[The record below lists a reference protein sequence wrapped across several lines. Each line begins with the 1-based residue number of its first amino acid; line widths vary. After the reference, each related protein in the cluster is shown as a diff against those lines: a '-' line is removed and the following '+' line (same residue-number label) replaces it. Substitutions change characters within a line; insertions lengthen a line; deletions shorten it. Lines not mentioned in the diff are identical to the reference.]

1 MSTEPAAPAT
11 GPGSGPATA
20 PAAAPASD
28 GAGRR
33 RRGARW
39 SSPFAPYLLALP
51 GGLWLAIFFVVPML
65 VMLSVSL
72 QTGNVVDGFTQ
83 TFHFAVYPDAIR
95 QYSDQFIRSFVYGGI
110 CTVLCVVLAYPMAYW
125 IAFYGGQRRSTYLF
139 LVLLPFFVSFVIRTV
154 SWKFL
159 LADDGV
165 LLGNL
170 KDIGLLPDSFRVL
183 ATSTA
188 VIGGLTY
195 NSFPF
200 MLLPIYVAL
209 ERMDPKLLEAADDL
223 YAGRAA
229 VFGRV
234 VLPLSMPGVFAGVL
248 LTFVP
253 ATSDYVNASILGGT
267 GDTMIGNIIQT
278 TFLTNADYPLASAIS
293 FILMAILLVGIFI
306 YARVLGTR
314 DVFEMST
321 R

>member
-1 MSTEPAAPAT
+1 MSAEPAATVAPAPGAT
-11 GPGSGPATA
+11 GP
-20 PAAAPASD
+20 
-28 GAGRR
+28 RR
-33 RRGARW
+33 GRRGARW
-39 SSPFAPYLLALP
+39 RSPFTPYLLALP

-72 QTGNVVDGFTQ
+72 QTGNVVDGFVQ

-95 QYSDQFIRSFVYGGI
+95 QYSDQFIRSFAYGGI

-125 IAFYGGQRRSTYLF
+125 IAFHGGRRRSTYLF

-170 KDIGLLPDSFRVL
+170 KDIGLLPDDFRVL

-267 GDTMIGNIIQT
+267 SDTMIGNIIQT

-293 FILMAILLVGIFI
+293 FILMVILLVGIFI

-314 DVFEMST
+314 DVFEMGT

>member
-1 MSTEPAAPAT
+1 VSTEPAAPAT

>member
-1 MSTEPAAPAT
+1 M
-11 GPGSGPATA
+11 
-20 PAAAPASD
+20 
-28 GAGRR
+28 
-33 RRGARW
+33 
-39 SSPFAPYLLALP
+39 APYLLALP

-72 QTGNVVDGFTQ
+72 QTGNVVDGFAQ

-125 IAFYGGQRRSTYLF
+125 IAFHGGRRRSTYLF

-170 KDIGLLPDSFRVL
+170 KDLGLLPGDFRVL

-293 FILMAILLVGIFI
+293 FILMVILLIGIFV

-314 DVFEMST
+314 DVFEMGT

>member
-1 MSTEPAAPAT
+1 MEQDLPAGLPVVSTESAVVTAP
-11 GPGSGPATA
+11 GPAE
-20 PAAAPASD
+20 PRHR
-28 GAGRR
+28 GGRR
-33 RRGARW
+33 GTRVRSGL
-39 SSPFAPYLLALP
+39 APYLLALP

-72 QTGNVVDGFTQ
+72 QTGNVVDGFAQ
-83 TFHFAVYPDAIR
+83 TFNFGVYPDAIS
-95 QYSDQFIRSFVYGGI
+95 QYSSQFIRSFAYGGI
-110 CTVLCVVLAYPMAYW
+110 CTVLCILLAYPMAYW
-125 IAFYGGQRRSTYLF
+125 IAFHGGQRRSTYLF

-170 KDIGLLPDSFRVL
+170 KDIGLLPDDFRVL

>member
-1 MSTEPAAPAT
+1 MTAESAAPV
-11 GPGSGPATA
+11 A
-20 PAAAPASD
+20 PAPGAP
-28 GAGRR
+28 GPRGRR
-33 RRGARW
+33 RGGRW
-39 SSPFAPYLLALP
+39 RSPLAPYLLALP

-72 QTGNVVDGFTQ
+72 QTGNVVDGFAQ

-125 IAFYGGQRRSTYLF
+125 IAFHGGRRRSTYLF

-170 KDIGLLPDSFRVL
+170 KDLGLLPGDFRVL

-293 FILMAILLVGIFI
+293 FILMVILLIGIFV

-314 DVFEMST
+314 DVFEMGT

>member
-1 MSTEPAAPAT
+1 M
-11 GPGSGPATA
+11 
-20 PAAAPASD
+20 
-28 GAGRR
+28 
-33 RRGARW
+33 
-39 SSPFAPYLLALP
+39 LALP

-72 QTGNVVDGFTQ
+72 QTGNVVDGFVQ

-95 QYSDQFIRSFVYGGI
+95 QYSDQFIRSFAYGGI

-125 IAFYGGQRRSTYLF
+125 IAFHGGRRRSTYLF

-170 KDIGLLPDSFRVL
+170 KDIGLLPDDFRVL

-267 GDTMIGNIIQT
+267 SDTMIGNIIQT

-293 FILMAILLVGIFI
+293 FILMVILLVGIFI

-314 DVFEMST
+314 DVFEMGT